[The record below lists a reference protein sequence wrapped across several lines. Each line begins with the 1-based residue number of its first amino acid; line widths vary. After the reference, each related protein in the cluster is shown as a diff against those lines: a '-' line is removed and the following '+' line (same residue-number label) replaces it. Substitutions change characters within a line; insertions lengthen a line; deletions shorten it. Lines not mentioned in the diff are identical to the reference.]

1 MSSQV
6 QKIEAELGHSGF
18 SYRLNSKS
26 RGVTVLAR
34 KRVPLKATDI
44 CSGPEETFMIPVG
57 ELFEQKMTLVHFVP
71 SRS

>member
-1 MSSQV
+1 VSSRA
-6 QKIEAELGHSGF
+6 QKIEAELGHSDF
-18 SYRLNSKS
+18 SYRLKSKS
-26 RGVTVLAR
+26 RGVTVLPR

-44 CSGPEETFMIPVG
+44 CSSPGEKFMIPVG